1 DLQRREG
8 TPSLRHP
15 LLALAVLGI
24 ACATPAPGVKQA
36 TATNAPPPPPSAP
49 TTKSAAEAPAE
60 VALPTYVHASP
71 PAHAAACLGLRRAQ
85 DRAAVLDRLT
95 PLASRLSAD
104 RNDCRAEPSAI
115 LSIGPAQVAGDQ
127 ARVDVGVVLGSAGM
141 LELERRQGDWQVVR
155 VTSPWIS
162 LR

>member
-1 DLQRREG
+1 M
-8 TPSLRHP
+8 RH
-15 LLALAVLGI
+15 LAIAILGS
-24 ACATPAPGVKQA
+24 ACATSAPVATRAMPGPAPEPVA
-36 TATNAPPPPPSAP
+36 RAP
-49 TTKSAAEAPAE
+49 TTRTAVEAAAEF
-60 VALPTYVHASP
+60 ALTTYVDESTRTHGVV
-71 PAHAAACLGLRRAQ
+71 CVELDRAQ
-85 DRAAVLDRLT
+85 DRAAVLDRLG

-104 RNDCRAEPSAI
+104 RSDCRGEPSAI
-115 LSIGPAQVAGDQ
+115 LSIGQPQVAGDQ

>member
-1 DLQRREG
+1 MRHLVLAIAALG
-8 TPSLRHP
+8 T
-15 LLALAVLGI
+15 
-24 ACATPAPGVKQA
+24 ACATSAPVVARASPA
-36 TATNAPPPPPSAP
+36 TAPEPVASAP
-49 TTKSAAEAPAE
+49 TARTADEAAAEF
-60 VALPTYVHASP
+60 ALTTYVDESTR
-71 PAHAAACLGLRRAQ
+71 AHGVVCVELDRVQ
-85 DRAAVLDRLT
+85 DRAAVLDHLT

-104 RNDCRAEPSAI
+104 RSDCRSEPSAI
-115 LSIGPAQVAGDQ
+115 LSIGRAQVAGDQ

>member
-1 DLQRREG
+1 M
-8 TPSLRHP
+8 RH
-15 LLALAVLGI
+15 LALCTAVLGI
-24 ACATPAPGVKQA
+24 ACATSAPVVARATPA
-36 TATNAPPPPPSAP
+36 TAPESVASAP
-49 TTKSAAEAPAE
+49 TTKTAVEAAAEF
-60 VALPTYVHASP
+60 ALTHYVDESTRTHGVV
-71 PAHAAACLGLRRAQ
+71 CVELDRAQ

-95 PLASRLSAD
+95 PLAGRLSAD
-104 RNDCRAEPSAI
+104 RTDCRSEPSAI
-115 LSIGPAQVAGDQ
+115 LSIGPPQVAGDQ

>member
-1 DLQRREG
+1 M
-8 TPSLRHP
+8 RH
-15 LLALAVLGI
+15 LALAIAALGT
-24 ACATPAPGVKQA
+24 ACATSAPVVKRAMPA
-36 TATNAPPPPPSAP
+36 TAPEPVASAP
-49 TTKSAAEAPAE
+49 TTKTAVEAAAEF
-60 VALPTYVHASP
+60 ALTNYVDESTRTHGVV
-71 PAHAAACLGLRRAQ
+71 CVELDRAQ
-85 DRAAVLDRLT
+85 DRAAVIDRLT

-104 RNDCRAEPSAI
+104 RTDCRSDPSAI
-115 LSIGPAQVAGDQ
+115 LSIGPVQVAGDQ